1 MKNRVVIFSL
11 FLFTNIFSQTGV
23 LPQFSELKGI
33 ENKNGNT
40 YLFYRLYEDTTWGE
54 DYFLLKND
62 IYKFDLS
69 TGVDSLLFTDRAG
82 WDENGTDFH
91 HVDDYDF
98 WNSDVNKY
106 IFGGTSG
113 DFYPYTYIKRF
124 DYLGSL
130 FYQWRGGVDNI
141 SISKQDDSLIYVGC
155 SANDL
160 AGQNP
165 FRTVK
170 STDGGYNWQIVSDSL
185 EFIEV
190 MPDDDQTFFCF
201 NNNYY
206 TYHYDGRLYKTTDG
220 GNNFFLVDTL
230 KDEWDTNDEEIR
242 FDKNHDYVYRIF
254 NSLHFGYI
262 FSVSSQRGN
271 LYTWETKFSSS
282 SKFYVSIDDSVSGT
296 IYLANGKQILYSTD
310 YGNSFNLF
318 RTLERNI
325 VGIYKKPNSDI
336 LYAATKYNI
345 YEINSDTIL
354 VIKSLPIPENIL
366 SLYPLATG
374 NKWIFNEYGYSYD
387 PFSKSALRITT
398 REVLQDTVAPNGKQ
412 YYLLKDET
420 RFGGYFLERVDS
432 LEGKVYRYDESL
444 NSSGYEYVTDDLLA
458 EVGDTVSSFRMG
470 YGKGIFTIV
479 LDKTTFNKWNLK
491 KSKLVFVNYSFIHP
505 PVYSLTQDIGLD
517 SVYYYYDFGEGWVI
531 LKGCIINGIVYGD
544 TTVVSVDDT
553 KPSVVNSFGLEQN
566 YPNPFNPTTKI
577 SWQSPVGSWQTLK
590 VYDIL
595 GNEISTI
602 VNEYKPAG
610 EYEVEFDATDLPSG
624 VYFYQLKAGNFIK
637 TNKMILL
644 K

>member
-1 MKNRVVIFSL
+1 MKTRVVL
-11 FLFTNIFSQTGV
+11 FVILFCINNFSQTTV
-23 LPQFSELKGI
+23 SPQFSELKGM
-33 ENKNGNT
+33 EDKNGNT

-69 TGVDSLLFTDRAG
+69 TGVDSLLLTDRAG
-82 WDENGTDFH
+82 WDENGTNFH

-98 WNSDVNKY
+98 WNSGVNKY

-113 DFYPYTYIKRF
+113 NFYPYTYINRF
-124 DYLGSL
+124 DYLGPL

-141 SISKQDDSLIYVGC
+141 SISKQDDSLIYVGY

-254 NSLHFGYI
+254 KSLHFGYI

-310 YGNSFNLF
+310 YGNSFYLF

-336 LYAATKYNI
+336 LFAATRYKI
-345 YEINSDTIL
+345 YEITSDSIRIIKQFPVLDAFKWYPLAIGNRWVYNNYRQEFGGNKDFIRVSSMEVIGDTIL
-354 VIKSLPIPENIL
+354 NNQKKYYQLENEP
-366 SLYPLATG
+366 LYWYINTG
-374 NKWIFNEYGYSYD
+374 LIR
-387 PFSKSALRITT
+387 L
-398 REVLQDTVAPNGKQ
+398 
-412 YYLLKDET
+412 
-420 RFGGYFLERVDS
+420 DS
-432 LEGKVYRYDESL
+432 LNGVTYIYLPDKNKDVIYDDL
-444 NSSGYEYVTDDLLA
+444 MAQVRDTIWIDSSEYKFLRAEEPIDIWGMHTYKRSIDNPFRFQGYE
-458 EVGDTVSSFRMG
+458 
-470 YGKGIFTIV
+470 
-479 LDKTTFNKWNLK
+479 
-491 KSKLVFVNYSFIHP
+491 LVKNIGMYHWGFSDFFAIYSM
-505 PVYSLTQDIGLD
+505 
-517 SVYYYYDFGEGWVI
+517 E
-531 LKGCIINGIVYGD
+531 LKGCVINGIVYGD

-553 KPSVVNSFGLEQN
+553 KPSVVNSYRLEQN
-566 YPNPFNPTTKI
+566 YPNPFNPTTNIGFSI
-577 SWQSPVGSWQTLK
+577 SDFGFVTLK

-595 GNEISTI
+595 GKEVATL
-602 VNEYKPAG
+602 VDEYKPAG
-610 EYEVEFDATDLPSG
+610 EYEVEFNASTLPSG
-624 VYFYQLKAGNFIK
+624 VYFYQLKAGSFVK

-644 K
+644 R